1 MLKLVRKKILMRWF
15 IFYILKYL
23 DNIRYEKTL
32 ERKINEKKNT
42 KIIFNFWKILEKNI
56 IKNKNKI
63 IIFFLF
69 KYY

>member
-1 MLKLVRKKILMRWF
+1 MLMSWF

-23 DNIRYEKTL
+23 DNIRYEKAL

-56 IKNKNKI
+56 IKKI

>member
-1 MLKLVRKKILMRWF
+1 MRWF

-56 IKNKNKI
+56 IKKI

>member
-1 MLKLVRKKILMRWF
+1 MRWF

-56 IKNKNKI
+56 IKKNYN
-63 IIFFLF
+63 FFLI
-69 KYY
+69 